1 MSVARVEAHDGRS
14 SHWWQPQIA
23 VLLLAVSLLVSCGC
37 AMGPRALRFNRQKYN
52 ESVTRTNREELLL
65 NLVRLRYGDT
75 PEVLPCGSVTTQLS
89 WDYSANASGA
99 AAEDL
104 CSAGP
109 SRRSGIFACIDA
121 SDWKLSHSSR

>member
-23 VLLLAVSLLVSCGC
+23 VLLLAVSLLVISGC

-52 ESVTRTNREELLL
+52 EAVTRTNREELLL

-75 PEVLPCGSVTTQLS
+75 PEVLPIGSVTTGVLHFGMS
-89 WDYSANASGA
+89 RSIVESASASV
-99 AAEDL
+99 
-104 CSAGP
+104 
-109 SRRSGIFACIDA
+109 A
-121 SDWKLSHSSR
+121 SEH